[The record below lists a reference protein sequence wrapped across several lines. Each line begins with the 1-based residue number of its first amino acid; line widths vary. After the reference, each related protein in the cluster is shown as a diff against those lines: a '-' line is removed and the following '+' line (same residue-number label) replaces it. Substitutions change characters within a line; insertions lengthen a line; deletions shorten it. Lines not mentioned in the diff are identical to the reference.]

1 MSAKTLKMELELLVS
16 WLLGKLIRVASFKG
30 MFTSNFLFFFFF
42 RMQKLSKGI
51 WSSVRLEHTNCLS
64 EATQTSFSSYCINS
78 AQLSFQPPL
87 KGRNFAWPGS
97 VFSPVNFID
106 GHYGTKRSLL
116 SLTRSSAHVP
126 SHPRRPCRVLWM
138 FACCMSTRMA
148 LRGIHDLCHQ
158 SDA

>member
-30 MFTSNFLFFFFF
+30 MFTSNFLFFFF

-51 WSSVRLEHTNCLS
+51 WSSVRLERTNCLS
-64 EATQTSFSSYCINS
+64 EATQTFFFLLYKLGTVEFPAS
-78 AQLSFQPPL
+78 AEGKEFCMARLC
-87 KGRNFAWPGS
+87 

-126 SHPRRPCRVLWM
+126 SHPKRPCRVLWM
-138 FACCMSTRMA
+138 FVCCMSTRMA
-148 LRGIHDLCHQ
+148 LRGIHDFCHQ

>member
-97 VFSPVNFID
+97 VSFPLW
-106 GHYGTKRSLL
+106 T
-116 SLTRSSAHVP
+116 SLTGTTERSAACWVSPEAVLTFP
-126 SHPRRPCRVLWM
+126 VIPGGPAVCSECLCVVCRHGW
-138 FACCMSTRMA
+138 
-148 LRGIHDLCHQ
+148 H
-158 SDA
+158 